1 MSEGVCFFS
10 TLKGRIL
17 DQPPE
22 HKITPKCFGCACSS
36 NEANSQTEIWI
47 HAKCF
52 PHIRERVRK
61 LTGQSKIQKGIMKL
75 STEVFSSTLFTI
87 CEPNPNFS
95 FPRLKTG
102 HSQNVHKK
110 RWQILLAPTQFMRNH
125 KVNVVFF
132 KDSFKNYTQSNKSN
146 MQKLKL
152 KRVKKCTYVLKI
164 FLWSRVSKETTAFL
178 GQRQACWP
186 RKAG

>member
-1 MSEGVCFFS
+1 
-10 TLKGRIL
+10 
-17 DQPPE
+17 
-22 HKITPKCFGCACSS
+22 
-36 NEANSQTEIWI
+36 
-47 HAKCF
+47 
-52 PHIRERVRK
+52 
-61 LTGQSKIQKGIMKL
+61 MKL

-95 FPRLKTG
+95 FPFS

-152 KRVKKCTYVLKI
+152 KRV
-164 FLWSRVSKETTAFL
+164 
-178 GQRQACWP
+178 
-186 RKAG
+186 